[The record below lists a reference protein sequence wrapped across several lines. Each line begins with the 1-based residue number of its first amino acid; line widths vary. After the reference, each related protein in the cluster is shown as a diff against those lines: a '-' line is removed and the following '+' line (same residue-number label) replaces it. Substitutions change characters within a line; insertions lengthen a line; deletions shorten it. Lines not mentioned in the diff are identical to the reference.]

1 MAREYYRYDPSLP
14 AAVIFTVLFILS
26 AAVHTFQLVKSKTWY
41 FVPFLVGCL
50 FEAIGYIGRAIGA
63 VQTPD
68 WTRPPFIAQILLLLL
83 GPTFFAASI
92 YMILGRLIQLLNA
105 EKHSLIRPSRLTKF
119 FLIGDVTS
127 IAAQG
132 LGGGKLANAET
143 PDERDQAQ
151 TIIIVGLAIQIVFF
165 SLFMAVTCVFHYRI
179 NKKPTAKSSSI
190 NSPWERLLLVL
201 YASSLLIL
209 VRSIFRVVEYV
220 TGHDGEIQS
229 KEVYIYIFDALLMAI
244 VAVIFNI
251 FHPSEVL
258 SIPGRH
264 RPNNSDSEMPLGT
277 YGNRH

>member
-14 AAVIFTVLFILS
+14 AAIIFTILFILS
-26 AAVHTFQLVKSKTWY
+26 AAVHAFQLVKSKTWY

-50 FEAIGYIGRAIGA
+50 CMVPYPRWLPRTGS
-63 VQTPD
+63 
-68 WTRPPFIAQILLLLL
+68 QI
-83 GPTFFAASI
+83 FFRMDRRI
-92 YMILGRLIQLLNA
+92 ITNDY
-105 EKHSLIRPSRLTKF
+105 K
-119 FLIGDVTS
+119 
-127 IAAQG
+127 
-132 LGGGKLANAET
+132 GGGKLANAET

-151 TIIIVGLAIQIVFF
+151 TIIIIGLAIQIVFF

-190 NSPWERLLLVL
+190 NSPWDKLLLVL

-209 VRSIFRVVEYV
+209 VRSVFRVVEYV

-244 VAVIFNI
+244 VVVIFNI

-258 SIPGRH
+258 SIPGRD
-264 RPNNSDSEMPLGT
+264 RPNYSDSEMPLGA
-277 YGNRH
+277 YGISHWVPSRMAISNPPQRR